1 MKLLR
6 TKTNLYKTLSAILW
20 AMLLLGSAESFAAAD
35 DENLAL
41 RYTVDLED
49 TRNHYL
55 TIKVE
60 VPVDSDTTELMMAV
74 WTPGSYLV
82 REYARNIDS
91 MTVTSEGR
99 ELEFE
104 KIRKNRWLVE
114 TKGIKSFEVSYR
126 LYCNEMSVRTNWV
139 GNQYAM
145 INGAPTFITV
155 PDRLDKQHEVQLL
168 LPRNWTR
175 SATSLKSVG
184 DDPHRFVAENFDELV
199 DSPIVAGNV
208 SVYPFVVGGIEH
220 QLVNVGEAGYWDGT
234 KAATDLKKVVEAHQ
248 EMWGVVP
255 YDRYMFINMIVETGG
270 GLEHDNSSVL
280 MTSRWSFRDRG
291 RYKSWLSL
299 ASHEFFHTWNIRRLR
314 PKSLVTYDY
323 ENEVY
328 TDSLWIA
335 EGITSYYEDLLLL
348 RAGLLS
354 RSEFLSRLS
363 GNVEGVQRT
372 GGRKLQSLKDSSY
385 DAWIKYY
392 RPDENSSNTRISYYS
407 KGAVAAFLLDAR
419 IRKLTKG
426 EKSLDDLMRK
436 LFAEYVTTGYTT
448 EEFRAAASEL
458 AGQDLSEWFDSV
470 IDSTDE
476 LDYSDIEAIGVVA
489 PYKKP
494 ATQAKK
500 EADKKEADKK
510 EADKKEADKKEA
522 DKKEADKKETDKK
535 ETDKK
540 ETDKKETDK
549 KETDKKVLSGLSG
562 LKDRL
567 ASAVGGMSRSSKS
580 RGRPYLGFRTSA
592 ADGIVKVTSVKPD
605 SPASEVGMN
614 IEDEVIAVNG
624 FRITSSVDSR
634 LSQYEVGDELEIL
647 ISRRGQLMTLNLTIG
662 QLESSSYRLRF
673 VSRPSKEQ
681 RRQLDLWLNGK
692 SKQDEK
698 ADDKP
703 AEK

>member
-6 TKTNLYKTLSAILW
+6 TETKILKMLNVIVW
-20 AMLLLGSAESFAAAD
+20 ALLLLGSAEIFAAVE
-35 DENLAL
+35 DEKPAL
-41 RYTVDLED
+41 RYKVDLED

-91 MTVTSEGR
+91 MTVTSGGR
-99 ELEFE
+99 DLEFE
-104 KIRKNRWLVE
+104 KVRKNRWLVQ
-114 TKGIKSFEVSYR
+114 TKGIESFEVSYR

-139 GNQYAM
+139 GKQYAM

-155 PDRLDKQHEVQLL
+155 PDRLDKPHEVQLL
-168 LPRNWTR
+168 LPKNWTR

-208 SVYPFVVGGIEH
+208 SVYPFVVAGIEH
-220 QLVNVGEAGYWDGT
+220 QLVNVGESGYWDGT
-234 KAATDLKKVVEAHQ
+234 KAATDLKKIVEAHQ

-255 YDRYMFINMIVETGG
+255 YDRYMFINMIVESGG

-335 EGITSYYEDLLLL
+335 EGITSYYEDLLLF

-426 EKSLDDLMRK
+426 EKSLDDLMRR
-436 LFAEYVTTGYTT
+436 LFADYVTTGYTT
-448 EEFRAAASEL
+448 EEFRAAASEI
-458 AGQDLSEWFDSV
+458 AGQDLSDWFNSV
-470 IDSTDE
+470 IDSTEE
-476 LDYSDIEAIGVVA
+476 LDYADIEAIGVVA

-494 ATQAKK
+494 VTQDTK
-500 EADKKEADKK
+500 ETDT
-510 EADKKEADKKEA
+510 
-522 DKKEADKKETDKK
+522 KETDKK

-540 ETDKKETDK
+540 EVDKKEVDK
-549 KETDKKVLSGLSG
+549 KEVDKKEVDKKEGGSKVLAGLTG

-567 ASAVGGMSRSSKS
+567 TGAVGGKSGSSKS

-605 SPASEVGMN
+605 SPASEVGIN
-614 IEDEVIAVNG
+614 LEDEVIAVNG

-662 QLESSSYRLRF
+662 QLESRSYRLRF

-681 RRQLDLWLNGK
+681 RRQLDLWLNGT
-692 SKQDEK
+692 SKQDEE
-698 ADDKP
+698 P
-703 AEK
+703 AEEK

>member
-1 MKLLR
+1 MKPLR

-20 AMLLLGSAESFAAAD
+20 AMLLLGSAEIFAAAD

-255 YDRYMFINMIVETGG
+255 YDRYMFINMIVESGG

-510 EADKKEADKKEA
+510 EADKKE
-522 DKKEADKKETDKK
+522 
-535 ETDKK
+535 
-540 ETDKKETDK
+540 TDK

-692 SKQDEK
+692 SKQDAK
-698 ADDKP
+698 ADDKA

>member
-1 MKLLR
+1 MKPLR

-20 AMLLLGSAESFAAAD
+20 AMLLLGSAEIFAAAD

-155 PDRLDKQHEVQLL
+155 PDRLDKQYEVQLL

-255 YDRYMFINMIVETGG
+255 YDRYMFINMIVESGG

-500 EADKKEADKK
+500 E
-510 EADKKEADKKEA
+510 
-522 DKKEADKKETDKK
+522 TDKK

-549 KETDKKVLSGLSG
+549 KDADKKVLSGLSG

-692 SKQDEK
+692 SKQDAK
-698 ADDKP
+698 ADDKA

>member
-6 TKTNLYKTLSAILW
+6 TKTKIFKTLSVVLW
-20 AMLLLGSAESFAAAD
+20 AMLLLGASEIFAAT
-35 DENLAL
+35 ENDKLAL

-91 MTVTSEGR
+91 MTVTSGDR
-99 ELEFE
+99 ELKFE

-184 DDPHRFVAENFDELV
+184 GNPHRFVAENFDELV

-220 QLVNVGEAGYWDGT
+220 QLVNVGESGYWNGT
-234 KAATDLKKVVEAHQ
+234 KAATDLKKIVEAHQ

-255 YDRYMFINMIVETGG
+255 YDRYMFINMIVESGG
-270 GLEHDNSSVL
+270 GLEHDNSSIL

-348 RAGLLS
+348 LY
-354 RSEFLSRLS
+354 
-363 GNVEGVQRT
+363 T
-372 GGRKLQSLKDSSY
+372 
-385 DAWIKYY
+385 IYY
-392 RPDENSSNTRISYYS
+392 
-407 KGAVAAFLLDAR
+407 
-419 IRKLTKG
+419 
-426 EKSLDDLMRK
+426 
-436 LFAEYVTTGYTT
+436 
-448 EEFRAAASEL
+448 
-458 AGQDLSEWFDSV
+458 
-470 IDSTDE
+470 
-476 LDYSDIEAIGVVA
+476 
-489 PYKKP
+489 
-494 ATQAKK
+494 
-500 EADKKEADKK
+500 
-510 EADKKEADKKEA
+510 
-522 DKKEADKKETDKK
+522 
-535 ETDKK
+535 
-540 ETDKKETDK
+540 
-549 KETDKKVLSGLSG
+549 
-562 LKDRL
+562 
-567 ASAVGGMSRSSKS
+567 
-580 RGRPYLGFRTSA
+580 
-592 ADGIVKVTSVKPD
+592 
-605 SPASEVGMN
+605 
-614 IEDEVIAVNG
+614 
-624 FRITSSVDSR
+624 
-634 LSQYEVGDELEIL
+634 IL
-647 ISRRGQLMTLNLTIG
+647 
-662 QLESSSYRLRF
+662 
-673 VSRPSKEQ
+673 
-681 RRQLDLWLNGK
+681 
-692 SKQDEK
+692 
-698 ADDKP
+698 
-703 AEK
+703 

>member
-1 MKLLR
+1 MKPIK
-6 TKTNLYKTLSAILW
+6 TKVKSKVKSKTFKILSAILW
-20 AMLLLGSAESFAAAD
+20 ALLFLGASEVFAVTD
-35 DENLAL
+35 DEKTAL
-41 RYTVDLED
+41 QYTVDLED
-49 TRNHYL
+49 ARNHYL
-55 TIKVE
+55 TIKVV
-60 VPVDSDTTELMMAV
+60 VPVVSDTTELMMAV

-91 MTVTSEGR
+91 MTVTSGDR

-155 PDRLDKQHEVQLL
+155 PDRLDQQHEVQLL

-184 DDPHRFVAENFDELV
+184 DNPHRFVAENFDELV

-220 QLVNVGEAGYWDGT
+220 QLVNVGESGYWDGT
-234 KAATDLKKVVEAHQ
+234 KAATDLKKIVEAHQ

-255 YDRYMFINMIVETGG
+255 YDRYMFINMIVESGG

-335 EGITSYYEDLLLL
+335 EGITSYYEDLALL

-363 GNVEGVQRT
+363 GDVEGVQRT

-436 LFAEYVTTGYTT
+436 LFADYVTTGYTT
-448 EEFRAAASEL
+448 DEFRAAASEL
-458 AGQDLSEWFDSV
+458 AGEDLSDWFASV

-476 LDYSDIEAIGVVA
+476 LDYSDIEAIGVIP
-489 PYKKP
+489 PYKKS
-494 ATQAKK
+494 ATKATK
-500 EADKKEADKK
+500 ESDKKESDKK
-510 EADKKEADKKEA
+510 ESDKKESDKKES
-522 DKKEADKKETDKK
+522 DKKESDKKDEGT
-535 ETDKK
+535 
-540 ETDKKETDK
+540 
-549 KETDKKVLSGLSG
+549 KVLAGLSG

-567 ASAVGGMSRSSKS
+567 ASAVGVKARTSTS

-592 ADGIVKVTSVKPD
+592 ADGIVKVTSVKPN
-605 SPASEVGMN
+605 SPASDVGIN

-692 SKQDEK
+692 NKQDEK
-698 ADDKP
+698 PVK
-703 AEK
+703 K

>member
-1 MKLLR
+1 MKPSKIKLKLF
-6 TKTNLYKTLSAILW
+6 KAFGAVLW
-20 AMLLLGSAESFAAAD
+20 AMLLLGTSEVSAVAD
-35 DENLAL
+35 DEQAAL

-49 TRNHYL
+49 ARNHYL
-55 TIKVE
+55 TIKVV
-60 VPVDSDTTELMMAV
+60 VPVKSDATELMMAV

-91 MTVTSEGR
+91 MKVTFDGR
-99 ELEFE
+99 ELGFK

-139 GNQYAM
+139 GDQYAM

-155 PDRLDKQHEVQLL
+155 PDRLDQQHEVQLL
-168 LPRNWTR
+168 LPRNWKR

-184 DDPHRFVAENFDELV
+184 DDPHRFVAGNFDELV

-208 SVYPFVVGGIEH
+208 TVYPFVVGGIEH
-220 QLVNVGEAGYWDGT
+220 QLVNVGESGYWDGT

-255 YDRYMFINMIVETGG
+255 YDRYMFINMIVESGG

-436 LFAEYVTTGYTT
+436 LFADYLATGYSTA
-448 EEFRAAASEL
+448 EFRATASEI
-458 AGQDLSEWFDSV
+458 AGEDLSDWFASV

-476 LDYSDIEAIGVVA
+476 LDYSDIEAIGVNA
-489 PYKKP
+489 PYKKS
-494 ATQAKK
+494 ATS
-500 EADKKEADKK
+500 
-510 EADKKEADKKEA
+510 
-522 DKKEADKKETDKK
+522 DKKETDKK

-540 ETDKKETDK
+540 DGGA
-549 KETDKKVLSGLSG
+549 KVMAGLSV

-567 ASAVGGMSRSSKS
+567 VGAVGGKSGSSSS

-592 ADGIVKVTSVKPD
+592 ADGIVKVTSVKPG
-605 SPASEVGMN
+605 SPASDVGIN

-647 ISRRGQLMTLNLTIG
+647 ISRRGQLKTLSLVIG
-662 QLESSSYRLRF
+662 QLESRSYRLRF

-681 RRQLDLWLNGK
+681 RRQLDLWLTGK
-692 SKQDEK
+692 NKQEEK
-698 ADDKP
+698 PVK
-703 AEK
+703 K

>member
-1 MKLLR
+1 MKPIK
-6 TKTNLYKTLSAILW
+6 TKVKTKVKSKTFKILSAILW
-20 AMLLLGSAESFAAAD
+20 ALLFLGASEVFAVTD
-35 DENLAL
+35 DEKTAL
-41 RYTVDLED
+41 QYTVDLED
-49 TRNHYL
+49 ARNHYL
-55 TIKVE
+55 TIKVV
-60 VPVDSDTTELMMAV
+60 VPVVSDTTELMMAV

-91 MTVTSEGR
+91 MTVTSGDR

-155 PDRLDKQHEVQLL
+155 PDRLDQQHEVQLL

-184 DDPHRFVAENFDELV
+184 DNPHRFVAENFDELV

-220 QLVNVGEAGYWDGT
+220 QLVNVGESGYWDGT
-234 KAATDLKKVVEAHQ
+234 KAATDLKKIVEAHQ

-255 YDRYMFINMIVETGG
+255 YDRYMFINMIVESGG

-335 EGITSYYEDLLLL
+335 EGITSYYEDLALL

-363 GNVEGVQRT
+363 GDVEGVQRT

-436 LFAEYVTTGYTT
+436 LFADYVTTGYTT
-448 EEFRAAASEL
+448 DEFRAAASEL
-458 AGQDLSEWFDSV
+458 AGEDLSDWFASV

-476 LDYSDIEAIGVVA
+476 LDYSDIEAIGVIP
-489 PYKKP
+489 PYKKS
-494 ATQAKK
+494 ATKATK
-500 EADKKEADKK
+500 ESDKKESDKK
-510 EADKKEADKKEA
+510 ESDKKESDKKES
-522 DKKEADKKETDKK
+522 DKKESDKKESDKK
-535 ETDKK
+535 ESDKK
-540 ETDKKETDK
+540 EEGT
-549 KETDKKVLSGLSG
+549 KVLAGLSG

-567 ASAVGGMSRSSKS
+567 ASAVGVKARTSTS

-592 ADGIVKVTSVKPD
+592 ADGIVKVTSVKPN
-605 SPASEVGMN
+605 SPASDVGIN

-681 RRQLDLWLNGK
+681 RRQL
-692 SKQDEK
+692 
-698 ADDKP
+698 
-703 AEK
+703 

>member
-6 TKTNLYKTLSAILW
+6 TKAKIFKTLSAILW
-20 AMLLLGSAESFAAAD
+20 AMLLLGSAEIFAAAD

-255 YDRYMFINMIVETGG
+255 YDRYMFINMIVESGG

-363 GNVEGVQRT
+363 GNVEVVQRT

-458 AGQDLSEWFDSV
+458 AGQDLSEWFNSV

-500 EADKKEADKK
+500 EADKKDADKK
-510 EADKKEADKKEA
+510 DADKKDADKKDA
-522 DKKEADKKETDKK
+522 DKKDADKKDA
-535 ETDKK
+535 
-540 ETDKKETDK
+540 
-549 KETDKKVLSGLSG
+549 DKKVLSGLSG

-698 ADDKP
+698 ADEKQDEKP

>member
-1 MKLLR
+1 MKPLR

-20 AMLLLGSAESFAAAD
+20 AMLLLGSAEIFAAAD

-255 YDRYMFINMIVETGG
+255 YDRYMFINMIVESGG

-510 EADKKEADKKEA
+510 E
-522 DKKEADKKETDKK
+522 
-535 ETDKK
+535 
-540 ETDKKETDK
+540 
-549 KETDKKVLSGLSG
+549 TDKKVLSGLSG

-567 ASAVGGMSRSSKS
+567 ASAVGGMSRPSKS

-692 SKQDEK
+692 SKQDAK

>member
-6 TKTNLYKTLSAILW
+6 TETKILKTLNVIVW
-20 AMLLLGSAESFAAAD
+20 GMLLLGSAEIFAVME
-35 DENLAL
+35 DEKPAL
-41 RYTVDLED
+41 RYKVDLED

-91 MTVTSEGR
+91 MTVTSGGR
-99 ELEFE
+99 DLEFE
-104 KIRKNRWLVE
+104 KIRKNRWLVQ
-114 TKGIKSFEVSYR
+114 TKGIESFEVSYR

-139 GNQYAM
+139 GKQYAM

-155 PDRLDKQHEVQLL
+155 PDRLDKPHEVQLL
-168 LPRNWTR
+168 LPKNWTR

-208 SVYPFVVGGIEH
+208 SVYPFVVAGIEH
-220 QLVNVGEAGYWDGT
+220 QLVNVGESGYWDGT
-234 KAATDLKKVVEAHQ
+234 KAATDLKKIVEAHQ

-255 YDRYMFINMIVETGG
+255 YDRYMFINMIVESGG

-335 EGITSYYEDLLLL
+335 EGITSYYEDLLLF

-426 EKSLDDLMRK
+426 EKSLDDLMRR
-436 LFAEYVTTGYTT
+436 LFADYVITGYTT
-448 EEFRAAASEL
+448 EEFRAAASEI
-458 AGQDLSEWFDSV
+458 AGQDLSDWFASV
-470 IDSTDE
+470 IDSTEE
-476 LDYSDIEAIGVVA
+476 LDYADIEAIGVIA

-494 ATQAKK
+494 VTQIEEETDTK
-500 EADKKEADKK
+500 ETDT
-510 EADKKEADKKEA
+510 
-522 DKKEADKKETDKK
+522 KETDKK

-540 ETDKKETDK
+540 EGGS
-549 KETDKKVLSGLSG
+549 KVLAGLTG

-567 ASAVGGMSRSSKS
+567 TGAVGGKSGSSKS

-605 SPASEVGMN
+605 SPASDVGIN
-614 IEDEVIAVNG
+614 LEDEVIAVNG

-662 QLESSSYRLRF
+662 QLESKSYRLRF
-673 VSRPSKEQ
+673 VSRPSSEQ
-681 RRQLDLWLNGK
+681 RRQLDLWLNGT
-692 SKQDEK
+692 SKQDEE
-698 ADDKP
+698 P
-703 AEK
+703 AEEK